1 MFPKNDSLR
10 EKYPYSEFFWSVFSR
25 IRIEYGEVPLSLRIQ
40 PMIELTFKVRVGE
53 TFIFPTP
60 HPPSLRIL
68 F

>member
-1 MFPKNDSLR
+1 MFPKNDSLGK
-10 EKYPYSEFFWSVFSR
+10 KYPYSEFFWSVFSR

-60 HPPSLRIL
+60 HSPSLRIL